1 MNTPTQVCLTYL
13 PKTPHSIL
21 YPKYQCEDVYAFE
34 AKHNNRHG
42 PIFGAHRTEYPTTKD
57 GVGCYWM
64 SVFHLAVVR
73 DGVDATALH
82 KTLIQI
88 PEFRMVCAGDCPG
101 LKKYSEQDNRDYGI
115 LCND

>member
-1 MNTPTQVCLTYL
+1 
-13 PKTPHSIL
+13 
-21 YPKYQCEDVYAFE
+21 
-34 AKHNNRHG
+34 
-42 PIFGAHRTEYPTTKD
+42 
-57 GVGCYWM
+57 M

-88 PEFRMVCAGDCPG
+88 PEFRMICAGDCPG
-101 LKKYSEQDNRDYGI
+101 LKKYSEEDNRDYGI